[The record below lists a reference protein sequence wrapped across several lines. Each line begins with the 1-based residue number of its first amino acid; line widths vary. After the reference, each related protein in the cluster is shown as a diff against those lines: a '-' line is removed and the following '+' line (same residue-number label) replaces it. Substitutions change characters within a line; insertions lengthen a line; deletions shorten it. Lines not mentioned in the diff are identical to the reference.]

1 MNEPSLQDQIEAAKV
16 YDSLYL
22 PAMFDQWATKV
33 ADAANIQSGQRV
45 LDVACGTGVLSRE
58 VASRVTPSGYIAGL
72 DPSPGMLAVGKELAP
87 EIDWKQGVAES
98 LPFPD
103 ESFNTVVCQ
112 FGLMFFSDHTES
124 SIAMSVPCRSPPP
137 AIRFSVSPFVE
148 SSHSELIFQRRLS
161 EADTG

>member
-1 MNEPSLQDQIEAAKV
+1 MNGPSLQEQIEAAKV

-22 PAMFDQWATKV
+22 PALFDQWATKV

-87 EIDWKQGVAES
+87 EIDWKQGVAE
-98 LPFPD
+98 PF
-103 ESFNTVVCQ
+103 S
-112 FGLMFFSDHTES
+112 
-124 SIAMSVPCRSPPP
+124 
-137 AIRFSVSPFVE
+137 IRFRSTATGCATLRRKASTALPR
-148 SSHSELIFQRRLS
+148 SSAAPGNTCL
-161 EADTG
+161 